1 MSYTVSEVNTIDSTI
16 FESLFNASYDKMIAG
31 TMDWGMLGQ
40 NLTTKALRMEAMR
53 TRFDQTASADIS
65 NYKAILWEKDDTAIQ
80 YAIALIE
87 PQQDETVVPLY
98 LTYDYNLVGP
108 DANDSRAWIY
118 DADYVTA
125 SRTFFLDSYSVVGYK
140 IGCIKNQSL
149 YNYHT
154 TKPAAPYYTV
164 TETDTT
170 IDGNILT
177 TLKFTYS

>member
-40 NLTTKALRMEAMR
+40 NLTTKALRMEAMK

-65 NYKAILWEKDDTAIQ
+65 NYKAILWEKDDTAVQ

-125 SRTFFLDSYSVVGYK
+125 SRTFFLDSNSVVGYK

-149 YNYHT
+149 LS
-154 TKPAAPYYTV
+154 V
-164 TETDTT
+164 S
-170 IDGNILT
+170 IL
-177 TLKFTYS
+177 LGWIIICHHLQILVNVL

>member
-40 NLTTKALRMEAMR
+40 NLTTKALRMEAMK

-65 NYKAILWEKDDTAIQ
+65 NYKAILWEKDGTAVQ

-154 TKPAAPYYTV
+154 TKPASS
-164 TETDTT
+164 
-170 IDGNILT
+170 ILSST
-177 TLKFTYS
+177 